1 MKAETACPC
10 NMSWPDATLFLRVAP
25 KQETFQAG
33 CKAPHHYHQ
42 KPGSARSGFTPAK
55 HPFPFAACDWH
66 AGMATGASSWAPR
79 STWALAFASCSM
91 ISMPRPA
98 VAGARE
104 GNRFVLSPASSSSH
118 AHTHSL
124 SPYYI
129 YMCAHAHLLLYTHKR
144 RPHERPFCTLYF
156 LLYIH
161 VICVYTHR
169 GRIAHCMYVYRT

>member
-118 AHTHSL
+118 AHTHTLSL
-124 SPYYI
+124 HIIYICVPMHIYCYIHINAGPTSDRSVHYTFCSI
-129 YMCAHAHLLLYTHKR
+129 YMLYV
-144 RPHERPFCTLYF
+144 
-156 LLYIH
+156 YIH
-161 VICVYTHR
+161 TEVE
-169 GRIAHCMYVYRT
+169 